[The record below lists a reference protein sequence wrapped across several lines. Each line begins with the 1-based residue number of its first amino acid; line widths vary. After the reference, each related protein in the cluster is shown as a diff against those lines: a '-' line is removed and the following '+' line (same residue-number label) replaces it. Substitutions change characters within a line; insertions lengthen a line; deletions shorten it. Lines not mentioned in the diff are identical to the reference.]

1 MNTDISP
8 LEFYYYSALVFIIYY
23 HLAIPLLCAAF
34 AGGYG
39 AGLAIAHWRHRRR
52 RKDDRR
58 DLRLAKFLA
67 TTPAPKK
74 TTRS

>member
-1 MNTDISP
+1 MSTHISP

-34 AGGYG
+34 AGGCG
-39 AGLAIAHWRHRRR
+39 SGLAIACWRHRRQM
-52 RKDDRR
+52 KDSRR

-74 TTRS
+74 TTRP

>member
-1 MNTDISP
+1 MSTDIGP

-39 AGLAIAHWRHRRR
+39 AGLAIAHWRHCLRK
-52 RKDDRR
+52 KDDRR

-74 TTRS
+74 TTRP